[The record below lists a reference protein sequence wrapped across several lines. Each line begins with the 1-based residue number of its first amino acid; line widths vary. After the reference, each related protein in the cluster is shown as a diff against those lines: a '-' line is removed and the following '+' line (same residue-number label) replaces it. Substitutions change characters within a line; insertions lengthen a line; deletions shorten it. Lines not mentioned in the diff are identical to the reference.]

1 MNEFLYTKIRF
12 NEIEAKY
19 VKRDKKINKDYRIKM
34 FFLELRFLVI
44 ALLIIGL
51 ILFIPNF
58 IFGSSLLGRALDKMY
73 YMTMSFL
80 ISSFSYELW
89 NQSKKILK
97 NKTGKS
103 LIIAKTINGISFLS
117 SLSFILLALF
127 FIYDISKSVIFWVG
141 KIF

>member
-80 ISSFSYELW
+80 ISLFSYELW

-117 SLSFILLALF
+117 SLLFILLALF